1 VSSIHSSD
9 SLSLPVTLAYR
20 RSTSAVSGVHP
31 EHGSYWKFANG
42 IFLIYDTNQNPEA
55 ITPPSPELMAEM
67 GKFIGEATQAGVVV
81 TTGALQPTSTRLR
94 LSGGTF
100 SVTDGPYIEAKEL
113 LGGFAVIQVNSL
125 EEAIAWS
132 KRFRQIVGDGE
143 SEIVR
148 LFGPDDFGPA

>member
-1 VSSIHSSD
+1 MQFLVYD
-9 SLSLPVTLAYR
+9 VTPNAD
-20 RSTSAVSGVHP
+20 TSA
-31 EHGSYWKFANG
+31 
-42 IFLIYDTNQNPEA
+42 
-55 ITPPSPELMAEM
+55 PPSPELMAEM
-67 GKFIGEATQAGVVV
+67 GKFIEEATKAGVVV
-81 TTGALQPTSTRLR
+81 ATGALQPTSKRLR

-113 LGGFAVIQVNSL
+113 LGGFAVIKVNSL